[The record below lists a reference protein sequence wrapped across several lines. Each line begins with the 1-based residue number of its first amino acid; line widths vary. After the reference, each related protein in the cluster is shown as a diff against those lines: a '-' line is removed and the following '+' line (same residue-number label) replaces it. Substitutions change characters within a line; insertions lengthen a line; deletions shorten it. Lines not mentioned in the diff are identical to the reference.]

1 MDTPLD
7 EILVGERA
15 RKTVGDL
22 GDLQV
27 SIEAIGLLHPIVID
41 EDRRLIAGE
50 RRLEACK
57 ALGWETIAVHAV
69 RLKDILRGQCDENV
83 VRMAF
88 RPSEQD
94 AIAEELEERE
104 RLAAKER
111 QREHGNTA
119 PGKAKNTS
127 AKFAPVLLGKSRAK
141 VAQAVGLSHPSL
153 KKIREVCK
161 AAETEPEKYQS
172 LVDEM
177 DKTGRV
183 NGVHKKLKTAQ
194 QAEKLRAEPAT
205 PPDGKYRVLV
215 IDPPWSYGRSADP
228 THRTANPYPAMS
240 LESIHSL
247 PIGEWAQ
254 SDSVL
259 WLWTTNAF
267 MRESFTCIDAWGF
280 QQKTILTWV
289 KPRIG
294 TGDWLRGK
302 TEHCLLAIKGRP
314 TLELRNQSTAL
325 VAPMGKHSEKP
336 DEFYQMIEGL
346 CPGSKLDVFARK
358 SRNGWTAYGDEIG

>member
-1 MDTPLD
+1 MELPISDVS
-7 EILVGERA
+7 VGERA
-15 RKTVGDL
+15 RKTVADL
-22 GDLQV
+22 AQLQA

-57 ALGWETIAVHAV
+57 ALDWETIAVHIV

-83 VRMAF
+83 VRLDF
-88 RPSEQD
+88 RPSEQN
-94 AIAEELEERE
+94 AIAEALEARE
-104 RLAAKER
+104 RLAAK
-111 QREHGNTA
+111 QRMLAGKKEPRGNF
-119 PGKAKNTS
+119 PQGR
-127 AKFAPVLLGKSRAK
+127 GKSRDK
-141 VAQAVGLSHPSL
+141 VAKAVGTSARSL
-153 KKIREVCK
+153 KKVHEVCE
-161 AAETEPEKYQS
+161 AAEAEPEKYQK
-172 LVDEM
+172 LVDQM

-183 NGVHKKLKTAQ
+183 SGVYRKLKTAQ
-194 QAEKLRAEPAT
+194 QAEKLRAEPAK

-215 IDPPWSYGRSADP
+215 IDPPWSYGRSADS
-228 THRTANPYPAMS
+228 THRSANPYPAMS

-247 PIGEWAQ
+247 PIGEWAHA
-254 SDSVL
+254 DSVL

-294 TGDWLRGK
+294 TEDWLRGK
-302 TEHCLLAIKGRP
+302 TEHCLLAIKGKP
-314 TLELRNQSTAL
+314 TVELTNQSTAL
-325 VAPMGKHSEKP
+325 IAPMGKHSEKP